1 MTYICVK
8 CGKKWVK
15 DEESD
20 EVSGGLCYR
29 CITEY
34 VRERQKNQ
42 GLHDCFA
49 RNTEECTEVCK
60 YSKQCNNILL
70 NNK

>member
-15 DEESD
+15 DGESD

-42 GLHDCFA
+42 GFHDCFA
-49 RNTEECTEVCK
+49 RNIEECSKECR
-60 YSKQCNNILL
+60 YSECCNSILL
-70 NNK
+70 NDK